1 MHSTYQIVGKYLK
14 YYDTLSYFN
23 LIRVAWD
30 KRQIVE
36 KTIAT

>member
-14 YYDTLSYFN
+14 YYGTLSYFN
-23 LIRVAWD
+23 KIRVAWD